1 METKKCTCCGE
12 EKNIENFSFK
22 NKSKGIRHS
31 RCKECT
37 RKKDNEY
44 YRNNKA
50 RQENVKLNKEYIIE
64 RNKSFI
70 EDYKKHNKCKKC
82 GIAKFYILDF
92 HHRNSEDKEFEI
104 SRMRDYSLEKIQL
117 EIDKCDLLCANCH
130 REFHFLQQNKNI
142 TYKEYLEG

>member
-50 RQENVKLNKEYIIE
+50 RQ
-64 RNKSFI
+64 
-70 EDYKKHNKCKKC
+70 
-82 GIAKFYILDF
+82 
-92 HHRNSEDKEFEI
+92 
-104 SRMRDYSLEKIQL
+104 
-117 EIDKCDLLCANCH
+117 
-130 REFHFLQQNKNI
+130 
-142 TYKEYLEG
+142 